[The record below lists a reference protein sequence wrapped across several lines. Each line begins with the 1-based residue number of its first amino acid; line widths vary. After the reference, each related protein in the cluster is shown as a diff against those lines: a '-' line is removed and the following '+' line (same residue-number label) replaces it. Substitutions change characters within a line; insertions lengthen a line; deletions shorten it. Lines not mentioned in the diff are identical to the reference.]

1 MLKKRI
7 GLFVVAIAV
16 LATLASA
23 VTIGRPILAAGH
35 AASPFLSG
43 SPASTVLKW
52 LLDLHARLD
61 LTADQDAGIKA
72 IFTDHKTELVSIG
85 KGEKSARMALQKAIR
100 HPSVNMG
107 AIEAAS
113 AVIADLDADLAVE
126 RGEVYAEV
134 WALLTETQKTALT
147 EYMAETQA
155 RLIQQMQSFAN
166 NPDFSALGFDRLKLT
181 AGQKAAIKDVLE
193 SHRKDLKSL
202 AGAEKK
208 ARMSLLSAIRQPSVN
223 EAAIRGASAD
233 VAALDLQLATHRA
246 QIYSEVRALLTAKQ
260 QAELDK
266 ILQENTQK
274 VIDQIEMVIRM
285 IEILL

>member
-16 LATLASA
+16 LATLASV
-23 VTIGRPILAAGH
+23 VTIGRPILAAGK

-43 SPASTVLKW
+43 SPAGSVLKW

-61 LTADQDAGIKA
+61 LTADQDADIKA
-72 IFTDHKTELVSIG
+72 VFTGHKTEFVSIG
-85 KGEKSARMALQKAIR
+85 KAEKSARLALQKAIR
-100 HPSVNMG
+100 QPSVNTG
-107 AIEAAS
+107 AIQAAS

-134 WALLTETQKTALT
+134 WALLTETQRTELT
-147 EYMAETQA
+147 EYLAETQA

-181 AGQKAAIKDVLE
+181 ASQKAAIKAVFE

-208 ARMSLLSAIRQPSVN
+208 ARLALLSAIRQPSVD
-223 EAAIRGASAD
+223 ESAIRAVSAD

-246 QIYSEVRALLTAKQ
+246 QIYSEVSALLTAKQ
-260 QAELDK
+260 QLELDK
-266 ILQENTQK
+266 ILQENAQK
-274 VIDQIEMVIRM
+274 AIEQIEMIIRM